1 MKVDFIVKPE
11 FTGGG
16 GWQRAT
22 VRINTQKGADAYNA
36 YFDSDKNKGDMF
48 IISNLAYK
56 EFEIMR
62 ETSNLSSVFG

>member
-1 MKVDFIVKPE
+1 MANSNSYNQY
-11 FTGGG
+11 T
-16 GWQRAT
+16 
-22 VRINTQKGADAYNA
+22 KGANVYNA

-48 IISNLAYK
+48 IISNSAYK